1 MWRNGAGD
9 YTITFTSA
17 LANANYVPLLSI
29 GAINTPGLDG
39 RGAAAIYSNYLT
51 GAIGKTTT
59 TFRFTTGYA
68 DTVNGMFDN
77 AEVNAVVF

>member
-1 MWRNGAGD
+1 MILPTAFA
-9 YTITFTSA
+9 T
-17 LANANYVPLLSI
+17 ANYVPLLSV
-29 GAINTPGLDG
+29 GAIDTPSSDG

-59 TFRFTTGYA
+59 AFRFTTGYA

-77 AEVNAVVF
+77 AEVNAVIF